1 MKPGN
6 WNFKNFKF
14 KVMEKFK
21 KYHDVENAMH
31 YDCKKI
37 LYVKYKTYSSLSKK
51 HKNTDLG
58 QDQINSFFFQNFV
71 RFFFFAEPKIQ
82 CISD

>member
-1 MKPGN
+1 MMKPGN

-51 HKNTDLG
+51 TQKYRSGTG
-58 QDQINSFFFQNFV
+58 SDQLFFFSKLCSIFL
-71 RFFFFAEPKIQ
+71 F
-82 CISD
+82 C